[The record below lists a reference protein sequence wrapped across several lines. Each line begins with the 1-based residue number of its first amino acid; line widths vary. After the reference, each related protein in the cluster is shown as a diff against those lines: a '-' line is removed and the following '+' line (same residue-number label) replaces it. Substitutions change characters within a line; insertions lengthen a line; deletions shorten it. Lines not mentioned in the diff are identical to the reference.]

1 MMEDFNEGEGRFVVL
16 PRAISTKIGKFRH
29 AAVILPKE
37 FGLVKGRRGG
47 RISFRRTSYSEERSM
62 SEPSS
67 WVFSVTEAEF
77 EEKVVKKSHEVA
89 VVVDFWAPWCGPCKA
104 LTPILE
110 REIAK
115 RGGEV
120 LLATVNT
127 DEEQRLAMHFR
138 IEGLPTVLAFKGGKP
153 IDEFVGML
161 PEQSVAEFLKRVG
174 PSDLEKQAHAAEAIA
189 KSDPAAAE
197 KSFRE
202 ALAKAP
208 NQEDA
213 TLGLVRLLIDQDR
226 DKEAAEL
233 LENLGPGNQ
242 HADEIERLIALL
254 WLRGK
259 AGDLPDENALRK
271 LIEREPTNAA
281 MKVDLGV
288 RLALLGRHQ
297 DALTTLLAAGENDF
311 KLAGTRVKDSMVKV
325 FQLIGNRSP
334 LADEYR
340 AKLTSL
346 LY

>member
-1 MMEDFNEGEGRFVVL
+1 
-16 PRAISTKIGKFRH
+16 
-29 AAVILPKE
+29 
-37 FGLVKGRRGG
+37 
-47 RISFRRTSYSEERSM
+47 M

-67 WVFSVTEAEF
+67 WVFNVTEAEF

-89 VVVDFWAPWCGPCKA
+89 VVVDFWAPWCGPCKT
-104 LTPILE
+104 LGPILE
-110 REIAK
+110 SEIAK

-120 LLATVNT
+120 VLAKVNT
-127 DEEQRLAMHFR
+127 DEEQKLAMFYR
-138 IEGLPTVLAFKGGKP
+138 IEGLPTVIAFKAGKP

-197 KSFRE
+197 KSFRD

-213 TLGLVRLLIDQDR
+213 TLGLVRLLADQNR

-242 HADEIERLIALL
+242 HADEIERLNALL
-254 WLRGK
+254 WLRAK
-259 AGDLPDENALRK
+259 AAGFSDEPALRK
-271 LIEREPTNAA
+271 AVDSDPKNAVA
-281 MKVDLGV
+281 KVDLGV

-297 DALTTLLAAGENDF
+297 DALAMLLTAGESDF
-311 KLAGTRVKDSMVKV
+311 KLAGTRVKESMVKV
-325 FQLIGNRSP
+325 FQLIGNRNP